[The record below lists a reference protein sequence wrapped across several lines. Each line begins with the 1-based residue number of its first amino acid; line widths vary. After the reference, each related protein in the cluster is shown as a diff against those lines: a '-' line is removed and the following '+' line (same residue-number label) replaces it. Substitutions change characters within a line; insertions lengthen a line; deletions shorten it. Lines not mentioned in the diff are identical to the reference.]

1 VGAAVLDVMTA
12 VAMVLL
18 GSVGLFGEPMV
29 KQKISNT
36 KDQDADDRSKS
47 Y

>member
-1 VGAAVLDVMTA
+1 MGAAVLDVMTA

-18 GSVGLFGEPMV
+18 GSVGLFGEPIV
-29 KQKISNT
+29 KQNISNSN
-36 KDQDADDRSKS
+36 DQVADDRTRS